1 MRKDSM
7 PQNEVHEIA
16 DSDLDNVSGGMIG
29 AGNLTGDGDSSLP
42 SLPGLPAL
50 PALGGSVSGGVS
62 GQIGPVS
69 GQAGFSGGA
78 GL

>member
-1 MRKDSM
+1 MRKASM
-7 PQNEVHEIA
+7 PQNQVHEIA
-16 DSDLDNVSGGMIG
+16 DSDLDNVSGGILG
-29 AGNLTGDGDSSLP
+29 AGNLTGAGDS

-50 PALGGSVSGGVS
+50 PNLGGSLSGGVS

>member
-1 MRKDSM
+1 MRKVSM

-16 DSDLDNVSGGMIG
+16 DSDLDNVSGGVLG
-29 AGNLTGDGDSSLP
+29 AGNLVGDGAP

-50 PALGGSVSGGVS
+50 PALGGSVSGGLN

>member
-7 PQNEVHEIA
+7 PQNDVHELA
-16 DSDLDNVSGGMIG
+16 DSDLDNVSGGILG
-29 AGNLTGDGDSSLP
+29 AGNLTGDGAP
-42 SLPGLPAL
+42 SLPALPGL

-62 GQIGPVS
+62 GQLGPVS

>member
-7 PQNEVHEIA
+7 PKNEVHEIA

-42 SLPGLPAL
+42 GLPAL

-69 GQAGFSGGA
+69 GQAAFSGGA

>member
-16 DSDLDNVSGGMIG
+16 DSDLDNVSGGMLG
-29 AGNLTGDGDSSLP
+29 AGNLTGAGDSSLP
-42 SLPGLPAL
+42 SLPTL

>member
-7 PQNEVHEIA
+7 PQYEVHEIA
-16 DSDLDNVSGGMIG
+16 DSDLDNVSGGMLG
-29 AGNLTGDGDSSLP
+29 AGNLTGDGAP

-69 GQAGFSGGA
+69 GQAAFSGGA

>member
-1 MRKDSM
+1 MRKASM
-7 PQNEVHEIA
+7 PQNQVHEIA
-16 DSDLDNVSGGMIG
+16 DSDLDNISGGMLG
-29 AGNLTGDGDSSLP
+29 AGNLTGAADSLP
-42 SLPGLPAL
+42 ALPTL
-50 PALGGSVSGGVS
+50 PALGGSVSGGLS

>member
-16 DSDLDNVSGGMIG
+16 DSDLDNISGGILG
-29 AGNLTGDGDSSLP
+29 AGNLMGDGDSSLP
-42 SLPGLPAL
+42 AL
-50 PALGGSVSGGVS
+50 PTLPSLGGSVSGGVS
-62 GQIGPVS
+62 GQLGPVS